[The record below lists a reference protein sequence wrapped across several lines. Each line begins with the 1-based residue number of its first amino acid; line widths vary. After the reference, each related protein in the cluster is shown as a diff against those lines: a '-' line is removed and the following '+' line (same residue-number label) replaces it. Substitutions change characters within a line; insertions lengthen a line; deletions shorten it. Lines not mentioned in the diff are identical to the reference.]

1 MKTISLFISL
11 ILFLSNTI
19 VRVDGALSMVT
30 NVASPHYSDWNG
42 RPALVAEGSGEIAG
56 ENIHHPNGNIFDQ
69 ILLTGESITVK
80 AREGQITRVSFMD
93 ENEDIVQAEFSGS

>member
-1 MKTISLFISL
+1 MKTISSFICL

-19 VRVDGALSMVT
+19 VRVDGALSMGY
-30 NVASPHYSDWNG
+30 NVPSPHYSDWSG
-42 RPALVAEGSGEIAG
+42 TRLVAEGSGEIAG

-80 AREGQITRVSFMD
+80 AKEGQITRVSFMD
-93 ENEDIVQAEFSGS
+93 ENEVICFNIL